1 MPDLRD
7 FCDRLWQ
14 GEIDTIHEAHPVTS
28 TWNNREPEEID
39 DGFLYIKSAAS
50 MNTIDTGDGL
60 VMLDT
65 GTARDAEGLFSAVRG
80 WRPDTPLRAA
90 VFSHHHVDHIFGV
103 NKFDE
108 EAAEKGQSRPV
119 VYGQRHIPAH
129 FDRYKRT
136 VGYNTAINSRQ
147 FIRPG
152 MDATQVRLPWPDEF
166 RYPDVTFDNAVRF
179 AVGDLTFEVTHTRGE
194 TEDAAWSWIPERKWL
209 FPGDLFIWAVPNA
222 GNPQKVQRW
231 VGEWAAG
238 LRQMA
243 GKGAEVMSPGHG
255 FPIFGADRVAE
266 ALNDTADLLDEI
278 ENQTLALMNLGYTLD
293 RVLHSIELP
302 QRLLDKP
309 WLRSAYDHPEF
320 IVHSVWR
327 YYGGWYEGE
336 PDRLLPAPR
345 SAEAAEWVTLAG
357 GLQPVMDRARAHMQ
371 NGNLQLACHLI
382 EGAALAAPNSPD
394 VHGLRAE
401 IYDARA
407 NEQDS
412 SMARGIFA
420 FAASSSRNG
429 KRDVFNP

>member
-1 MPDLRD
+1 MADLRT
-7 FCDRLWQ
+7 FCDRLWR
-14 GEIDTIHEAHPVTS
+14 GEIDIIRDAHPVTS
-28 TWNNREPEEID
+28 TWNDREPEEID
-39 DGFLYIKSAAS
+39 DDFLYIKSAAS
-50 MNTIDTGDGL
+50 MNTLDTGDGL

-65 GTARDAEGLFSAVRG
+65 GTARDAEGLYSAVRG
-80 WRPDTPLRAA
+80 WRPDDPLRAA
-90 VFSHHHVDHIFGV
+90 VYSHHHVDHIFGV
-103 NKFDE
+103 GRFDA
-108 EAAEKGQSRPV
+108 EAAERGQPRPI
-119 VYGQRHIPAH
+119 VYGQQHIPAH

-152 MDATQVRLPWPDEF
+152 MDAAQLRVPWPDTF
-166 RYPDVTFDNAVRF
+166 RYPDVTFDNAVQF
-179 AVGDLTFEVTHTRGE
+179 SVGDLTFEVTHTRGE
-194 TEDAAWSWIPERKWL
+194 TEDAAWTWVPEKKWL

-231 VGEWAAG
+231 VGEWATG

-243 GKGAEVMSPGHG
+243 GKGAELMSPGHG
-255 FPIFGADRVAE
+255 FPIFGAERVAQ
-266 ALNDTADLLDEI
+266 ALNDTADLLDSI

-293 RVLHSIELP
+293 RILHEVQMP
-302 QRLLDKP
+302 QDLLDKP
-309 WLRSAYDHPEF
+309 YLSSAYDHPEF
-320 IVHSVWR
+320 IIHSVWR
-327 YYGGWYEGE
+327 YYAGWYEGE

-357 GLQPVMDRARAHMQ
+357 GLQPVLDRARAQMQ

-382 EGAALAAPNSPD
+382 EGAALSAPNSPD
-394 VHGLRAE
+394 VHQLRAQ

-407 NEQDS
+407 TEQES

>member
-7 FCDRLWQ
+7 YCERLWR
-14 GEIDTIHEAHPVTS
+14 GEIDVVREAHPVTS
-28 TWNNREPEEID
+28 TWNNREAEEIE

-65 GTARDAEGLFSAVRG
+65 GTARDAEGLYHSVRA
-80 WRPDTPLRAA
+80 WRPDTALRSA

-103 NKFDE
+103 GRFDD
-108 EAAEKGQSRPV
+108 EAASRGQPRPV

-152 MDATQVRLPWPDEF
+152 MDAMQVRLPWPDEF
-166 RYPDVTFDNAVRF
+166 RYPDVTFEDQIRF
-179 AVGDLTFEVTHTRGE
+179 SVGELSFEVTHTRGE
-194 TEDAAWSWIPERKWL
+194 TEDAAWTWIPEKKWL

-222 GNPQKVQRW
+222 GNPQKAQRW
-231 VGEWAAG
+231 AGEWAAG

-243 GKGAEVMSPGHG
+243 GKGAELMSPGHG
-255 FPIFGADRVAE
+255 LPIFGADRIAE
-266 ALNDTADLLDEI
+266 ALNDTADLLESI
-278 ENQTLALMNLGYTLD
+278 ENQTLAMMNLGYTLD
-293 RVLHSIELP
+293 RILHEIEMP
-302 QRLLDKP
+302 QDLLEKP
-309 WLRSAYDHPEF
+309 WLSSAYDHPEF
-320 IVHSVWR
+320 IVHTVWR
-327 YYGGWYEGE
+327 YFAGWYEGE

-357 GLQPVMDRARAHMQ
+357 GLEPVMDRARAHMA
-371 NGNLQLACHLI
+371 NGNLQMACHLI
-382 EGAALAAPNSPD
+382 EGAALAAPNSPE
-394 VHGLRAE
+394 VHELRSE

-412 SMARGIFA
+412 SMARGIFS
-420 FAASSSRNG
+420 FAASSSRHG